1 MWFVTVVETIIEN
14 SEYLNGMTDTG
25 VFRAWGFYSDKEKA
39 IQSLHENWTNMRDDF
54 YDYALIEEYEEGIA
68 NVTGNR
74 QWFKWDEKRL
84 GYFEIEEPNGVE
96 DIDCFALG

>member
-54 YDYALIEEYEEGIA
+54 YDYAVIEEYEEGIA

-74 QWFKWDEKRL
+74 QWFKWDEKCL